1 MEEASQERL
10 ISGQK
15 LRSMIVSEILKNVR
29 DAEISSIDFEGP
41 EIAIYVKN
49 PQWILEGEEK
59 IRELAKQLR
68 KRMVIRTDP
77 KARKTREATIQYIM
91 ENTPEE
97 AGITPSDI
105 QFDEVLG
112 EVRVFADKPGKL
124 LGKGKPFRNQV
135 LANTGWRLEVQRK
148 SPLVSKTLASVLEL
162 YIRASSERRKALRE
176 IGERIYREMIVGPKN
191 IRVIGLGSFGEV
203 GRSSILLD
211 TGESKIL
218 LDAGFAQSG
227 YSTDAYP
234 YFDAPEFRLEDLD
247 AIVISHAHMDHMGLL
262 PILYKYGYR
271 GPSYMT
277 PPTRDITV
285 LMLKDFIDLFVKE
298 GKEPPFTMKDINTML
313 TRTITVNYN
322 VVTDLSPDAKLTFS
336 DAGHI
341 LGSALT
347 HIHIGQGLF
356 NILYTG
362 DIKYYKAKEELNTT
376 RLQPPAN
383 TEFHRVEALIMET
396 TYGATETA
404 TREEAET
411 QLFELIKKVYDR
423 KGKILIPVMA
433 VGRAQDMM
441 VLINK
446 ASQDKK
452 IPEMP
457 IYIDGLIYEVT
468 AIYTSYPELLAK
480 PIRDEILHNDNNPF
494 IGPNMVFVN
503 DSSKRDEAIFSQG
516 PAIIISTSGMMT
528 GGPILEYFK
537 NLADNQNNAL
547 VFVSYQASG
556 TLGRKIVEGEKEIQM
571 MDGNQLKTIK
581 VNLEVQ
587 RIEGFSGHANRSELQ
602 GFLRGLTPKPR
613 VIILNHGEPS
623 QTISFG
629 ILIKQ
634 KWDKL
639 GFESMPEV
647 VYPENLEAV
656 RVFPRNI
663 KLHSMLNYLQTGG

>member
-1 MEEASQERL
+1 MEESNQERL
-10 ISGQK
+10 ISGQR
-15 LRSMIVSEILKNVR
+15 LRSIIVSEILKNVK
-29 DAEISSIDFEGP
+29 DAEISSIEFEGP

-91 ENTPEE
+91 ENAPEE
-97 AGITPSDI
+97 SGIAPSDI

-112 EVRVFADKPGKL
+112 EVRLFADKPGKL
-124 LGKGKPFRNQV
+124 LGKGKSFRNQV
-135 LANTGWRLEVQRK
+135 LAATGWRLEVQRK
-148 SPLVSKTLASVLEL
+148 SPLISKTLASVLDL
-162 YIRASSERRKALRE
+162 YIRSSAERKKALRE
-176 IGERIYREMIVGPKN
+176 IGERVYRDMIIGPRN

-203 GRSSILLD
+203 GRSSILVD

-227 YSTDAYP
+227 YGSDAYP
-234 YFDAPEFRLEDLD
+234 FFDAPEFRLEDLD

-271 GPSYMT
+271 GPVYMT

-285 LMLKDFIDLFVKE
+285 LMLKDFIDLFIRE
-298 GKEPPFTMKDINTML
+298 GKDPPFTMKDINTML
-313 TRTITVNYN
+313 TRTISVNYN

-356 NILYTG
+356 NLLYTG
-362 DIKYYKAKEELNTT
+362 DIKYYKSKEEAETT

-396 TYGATETA
+396 TYGNTDTV
-404 TREEAET
+404 TREEAEN
-411 QLFELIKKVYDR
+411 QLFELIKRVYDR
-423 KGKILIPVMA
+423 KGKLLIPVMA

-446 ASQDKK
+446 ALQDKK

-480 PIRDEILHNDNNPF
+480 PIREHILHDDQNPF
-494 IGPNMVFVN
+494 IGPNMIFVN
-503 DSSKRDEAIFSQG
+503 DSNKRDEAIFSDG
-516 PAIIISTSGMMT
+516 PAIIISTSGMMV

-547 VFVSYQASG
+547 AFVSYQASG
-556 TLGRKIVEGEKEIQM
+556 TLGRRIVDGEKEIQM
-571 MDGNQLKTIK
+571 IDGNQLKTVK

-602 GFLRGLTPKPR
+602 AFLRNLTPKPR
-613 VIILNHGEPS
+613 TIILNHGEPS
-623 QTISFG
+623 QTVSFAS
-629 ILIKQ
+629 LIKQ

-639 GFESMPEV
+639 GFESMPEIIF
-647 VYPENLEAV
+647 PENLESI
-656 RVFPRNI
+656 RIYPRNV
-663 KLHSMLNYLQTGG
+663 KLHSIIEYG